1 MVLAEAMLAVAE
13 TKKEMMIATKSR
25 QRLLRLWLAMTG
37 GDCLVRLAM
46 TPTPSLRGAAGDE
59 AIPEIATRHATL
71 AAKG

>member
-25 QRLLRLWLAMTG
+25 QRLLRVP
-37 GDCLVRLAM
+37 CPLAM

>member
-1 MVLAEAMLAVAE
+1 MLMVLAEAMLAVAE

-25 QRLLRLWLAMTG
+25 QRLLRL
-37 GDCLVRLAM
+37 RLAM